1 MVEGNLQ
8 CCAEYGDVA
17 VCLRNGLE
25 ELRVNRARQ
34 GNTQPLQTISETQGT
49 FMV

>member
-25 ELRVNRARQ
+25 ELRVHRAR
-34 GNTQPLQTISETQGT
+34 GNKQPFQTISET
-49 FMV
+49 